1 MRLFFCGND
10 LRTAMFFLRR
20 YFFWG
25 GNFDNIAQRI
35 FERAIIGK
43 GIHQAEGCFAGTL
56 NRFAG
61 RLC

>member
-10 LRTAMFFLRR
+10 LRMAMFF
-20 YFFWG
+20 YGDIFFGG

-43 GIHQAEGCFAGTL
+43 GIHQAEGCFAG
-56 NRFAG
+56 